1 MPAAIPIVIAGIA
14 AGTATAG
21 AAVAAGV
28 ALAAISWSAV
38 AISAAIGMALT
49 AATMAL
55 NGTLSGSSQPEAPS
69 FTSEAKSR
77 TQMIR
82 ASTEPRRVVYGE
94 ALCSGVL
101 VYAASTGNKNEYLHL
116 VITLAAHQVHSIN
129 AIYFNDELV
138 GGLDGAGNVTTGRF
152 AGKVRIKK
160 HLGSVDQVPDA
171 DLCAEVPEWAAK
183 YRPLRGI
190 AYMYIRL
197 QYDRDVFPTGI
208 PNPKAV
214 LKGKADIWDCRT
226 NTYGWTDNPS
236 LCTLDY
242 IRWENGMKCGLDEVR
257 LDTWIA
263 SANACDELVNIT
275 GGQQKRYTLNGTFTL
290 DQNPGDLLNRLRSSM
305 AGAAIYSMGQW
316 SGYAGVAD
324 VAQGSL
330 DEDDLRGPLKF
341 RTNHPR
347 SEIFNAVRGTFA
359 NPADH
364 WQPTD
369 FPVVTNDYYEAQ
381 DGNERIYKDVEFP
394 FTTDSIMAQRLAK
407 VELENH
413 RQQTTCQFPAKM
425 SAIRFVPWRPIK
437 VSIAQLGWK
446 DKWFRIL
453 GWKLSEDGGV
463 DLSLVEY
470 SAAAYDWNMGMATK
484 SDPAPNTSLT
494 KPWDA
499 PPPSAPSV
507 TESLYVTRDGA
518 GVKVQVDLVW
528 TPAQTAFGDRYE
540 VRYKA
545 VADTD
550 WTDAGRTKDSQISLL
565 DFAPGVFDF
574 AVRSVSLLGVNSSW
588 SQVRKSISGLSA
600 PPAALSNMSIQAV
613 SALAVINWS
622 QSADIDVRIG
632 GHIEIRHVGTTGIV
646 AWANSVSIGE
656 SLPGAATVAVL
667 PLIPGSYLIRAFDS
681 MGNAG
686 AVTVVSTAAATVQ
699 AFTTLS
705 QVIEDP
711 LFTGVHSDT
720 FVDSGTLSL
729 TGQFKVDSWGAIDSI
744 QNVDIGPGGVDQG
757 GVYTFAAGIDAGSVK
772 RQRLTRLVEL
782 TTYAA
787 LDSVDSRAVPIDQ
800 WIDIDGAGMAT
811 ADCVVEVRTTNG
823 DPTSGLS
830 TWSAWTPFVVT
841 EINARAAQFRA
852 QISISDPAYD
862 VRISKLRVTSE
873 TL

>member
-1 MPAAIPIVIAGIA
+1 MPAAVPIVIAGIA
-14 AGTATAG
+14 AASAPVAISLAAG
-21 AAVAAGV
+21 AAIAWTSVAITA
-28 ALAAISWSAV
+28 AV
-38 AISAAIGMALT
+38 AMAFT
-49 AATMAL
+49 AASMAL
-55 NGTLSGSSQPEAPS
+55 NGTLSGSSQPESPS
-69 FTSEAKSR
+69 FTSEAKAR

-82 ASTEPRRVVYGE
+82 ASTEPRRIVYGE

-116 VITLAAHQVHSIN
+116 VITLAAHQVQSIG

-138 GGLDGAGNVTTGRF
+138 GDLDAGGNVTTGRF

-171 DLCAEVPEWAAK
+171 DLAAEVPEWATK

-190 AYMYIRL
+190 AYMYLRL

-214 LKGKADIWDCRT
+214 VKGKADIWDFRT
-226 NTYGWTDNPS
+226 NTYGWSDNPG

-242 IRWENGMKCGLDEVR
+242 ILWKNGMKCALEEVR

-263 SANACDELVNIT
+263 AANACDELVNIT
-275 GGQQKRYTLNGTFTL
+275 GGTQKRYTLNGTFTL
-290 DQNPGDLLNRLRSSM
+290 DQNPGDLLNRLRSAM

-330 DEDDLRGPLKF
+330 NEDDLRGPLKF
-341 RTNHPR
+341 RTNHAR
-347 SEIFNAVRGTFA
+347 SEIYNAVRGTYV
-359 NPADH
+359 NPADY
-364 WQPTD
+364 WQATD
-369 FPVVTNDYYEAQ
+369 FPVVTSPYYEAQ
-381 DGNERIYKDVEFP
+381 DGNERIYKDVELP
-394 FTTDSIMAQRLAK
+394 FTTDSVMAQRLAK
-407 VELENH
+407 VELETH
-413 RQQTTCQFPAKM
+413 RQQTTVQFPAKM

-437 VSIAQLGWK
+437 LSIAQLGWV
-446 DKWFRIL
+446 DKWFRIMS
-453 GWKLSEDGGV
+453 WKLSEDGGV
-463 DLSLVEY
+463 DLELREY
-470 SAAAYDWNMGMATK
+470 SAAAYDWNMGMATTT
-484 SDPAPNTSLT
+484 DPAPNTSLT
-494 KPWDA
+494 KPWDVPA
-499 PPPSAPSV
+499 PGAPTVS
-507 TESLYVTRDGA
+507 ESLYVTRDGA

-528 TPAQTAFGDRYE
+528 TASQSAFVDRYE
-540 VRYKA
+540 IRYKLSSDD
-545 VADTD
+545 V
-550 WTDAGRTKDSQISLL
+550 WTDAGRTRDAQVSLL

-574 AVRSVSLLGVNSSW
+574 AVRSVSMLGVASPW
-588 SQVRKSISGLSA
+588 AQIRKSISGLSA
-600 PPAALSNMSIQAV
+600 PPEALANVSIQAV
-613 SALAVINWS
+613 SALAVLGWS

-632 GHIEIRHVGTTGIV
+632 GHIEIRHVGPTGIV

-656 SLPGAATVAVL
+656 ALPGAATVAVL

-681 MGNAG
+681 MNNGG
-686 AVTVVSTAAATVQ
+686 PVSVVATSAATVQ

-711 LFTGVHSDT
+711 VFAGTHSDT
-720 FVDSGTLSL
+720 FVDNGTLSL
-729 TGQFKVDSWGAIDSI
+729 TGQFKVDSWGAIDTI

-757 GVYTFAAGIDAGSVK
+757 GVYAFASGIDAGSVK

-787 LDSVDSRAVPIDQ
+787 LDSVDSRAVPIDT
-800 WIDIDGAGMAT
+800 WLDIDGAGMAT
-811 ADCVVEVRTTNG
+811 ADCVVEVRTTSD
-823 DPTSGLS
+823 DPASGLS
-830 TWSAWTPFVVT
+830 TWSSWTPFVVT